1 MGFNV
6 SHTALHGCNV
16 FRHAELLCSIYGI
29 AHIGMMPH
37 SHHAPP
43 VAGKQYPL
51 QDNVSMYALMHCAK
65 SSGYF
70 WNFHQHF
77 PYLTS
82 DVIRCHQMSYQTLF
96 TNRLSLSNFA
106 KSESDDGKELT
117 SSDHSVPWTS
127 RCNPTKEDSLFK
139 RTEQVVFLYDRKY
152 SGIQKPTC
160 PP

>member
-16 FRHAELLCSIYGI
+16 FRHAELSCSIYGI

-70 WNFHQHF
+70 
-77 PYLTS
+77 
-82 DVIRCHQMSYQTLF
+82 
-96 TNRLSLSNFA
+96 
-106 KSESDDGKELT
+106 
-117 SSDHSVPWTS
+117 
-127 RCNPTKEDSLFK
+127 
-139 RTEQVVFLYDRKY
+139 
-152 SGIQKPTC
+152 
-160 PP
+160 